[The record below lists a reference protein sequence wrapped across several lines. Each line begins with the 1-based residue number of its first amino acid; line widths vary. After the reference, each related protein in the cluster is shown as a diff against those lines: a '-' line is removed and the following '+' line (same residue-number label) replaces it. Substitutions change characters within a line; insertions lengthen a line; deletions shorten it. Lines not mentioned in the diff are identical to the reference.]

1 MADLAEIGIFGGSGF
16 YSLLEDVREAKID
29 TPYGPPSDSFFL
41 ATVAGRRVAF
51 LPRHGR
57 RHTIPPHKVNYRANV
72 WAMRSLGVKA
82 VISPCAAGSLQ
93 LHVEPGHFVVA
104 DQFVDRTSGRAD
116 TFFDGPIVS
125 HVSSAEIYDPTLR
138 GIALDV
144 IREHGI
150 TVHDGGTVVVIQGPA
165 LLHQVG
171 EQVVQRR
178 RVGGHQHD
186 PVPGGL
192 PVPGAGDGRGQH
204 LADHGLRR
212 RGARGHPRGDRP
224 RRAGGVRAERRADPQ
239 GRPGHGGPLPGRP
252 RRPGRRRGAAPHAGR
267 RPCRRAPPTSASSRR
282 SNPGCHDP
290 CPPRRSP
297 PPRSRCTA
305 ASAAARGS
313 RSTSRCA
320 SAAIRSA

>member
-1 MADLAEIGIFGGSGF
+1 MAPSSRVGGGPCENAPASTKEVARGGPGRDRRLRGLGVLLAARGRPRG
-16 YSLLEDVREAKID
+16 EDRHAR
-29 TPYGPPSDSFFL
+29 TARRRTAFFL

-57 RHTIPPHKVNYRANV
+57 RHTIPPHRVNYRANV

-93 LHVEPGHFVVA
+93 LHVEPGHFVVS

-150 TVHDGGTVVVIQGPA
+150 TVHDGGTVVVIQGPRFSTKA
-165 LLHQVG
+165 
-171 EQVVQRR
+171 ESEVVQRR

-192 PVPGAGDGRGQH
+192 PVPRAGDGRRQH
-204 LADHGLRR
+204 RADHGLRR
-212 RGARGHPRGDRP
+212 GRARGNARGDRA
-224 RRAGGVRAERRADPQ
+224 RRARGVRAERRADPQ
-239 GRPGHGGPLPGRP
+239 GRAGHGRAASRP
-252 RRPGRRRGAAPHAGR
+252 TSTRWAPARRCGTRGATATP
-267 RPCRRAPPTSASSRR
+267 PAPPTSASSRR
-282 SNPGCHDP
+282 GS
-290 CPPRRSP
+290 
-297 PPRSRCTA
+297 SRAC
-305 ASAAARGS
+305 R
-313 RSTSRCA
+313 
-320 SAAIRSA
+320 